1 MVVEQAMAAGVP
13 SVATRAGG
21 VPWMLEEGVT
31 GLTLPVPSS
40 GGEPEALAEALLHLL
55 QDPGMASR
63 MGRQAREE
71 AKARFWPESVAR
83 RTFEVYRQVIEAER
97 RRG

>member
-1 MVVEQAMAAGVP
+1 L
-13 SVATRAGG
+13 R
-21 VPWMLEEGVT
+21 
-31 GLTLPVPSS
+31 
-40 GGEPEALAEALLHLL
+40 LL

-71 AKARFWPESVAR
+71 AKARFWPESVAQ